1 MSKPADDKQIVIR
14 AINQLGRRVSAA
26 DIATKTGLS
35 LNDSNRLLNEVA
47 SDVGGH
53 LEVSKLGFVAYQFSP
68 GFQNNYLATGL
79 RAFAEKANQM
89 LFEIV
94 FFIVK
99 ISFGLLLLASLAV
112 VIIAVMLT
120 VFITTFGTEKKNK
133 KQPFL
138 DLLILRDLILWQSNR
153 VKRLPGQPLS
163 TTVAQIK
170 NDNFLINCF
179 SFLFGD
185 KSPNTDIEEKQ
196 WRLIAKLI
204 HDNSGAV
211 TAEQLAPF
219 MLKEISTKD
228 NSEDFVLPVLCRFD
242 GRPEV
247 SETGSIIYLFP
258 SLQVSAG
265 TSTRTSTGSS
275 TVPNIVL
282 QNFLPQ
288 ALIEYE
294 IPFSEL
300 SKEQIRPV
308 LAIATLNLAGTWWL
322 AFTAHRLVHI
332 YTWQADILAIYGT
345 LFVLI
350 PLLRWAYL
358 HWVNAGITMRNAE
371 RYKLAEKLRKPDQ
384 ALEAKLSERETM
396 AQNQAISP
404 TIDAASVIY
413 SSEKDYLEQAIE
425 ETQP

>member
-1 MSKPADDKQIVIR
+1 MSKPADDKQTVIR

-26 DIATKTGLS
+26 DVATKTGLS

-53 LEVSKLGFVAYQFSP
+53 LEVSKLGFVAYSFNP
-68 GFQNNYLATGL
+68 GFQNNYLATGI
-79 RAFAEKANQM
+79 RAFAEKAGRMFFN
-89 LFEIV
+89 IC

-99 ISFGLLLLASLAV
+99 ISFGVILLASLAV
-112 VIIAVMLT
+112 VILAVMLT
-120 VFITTFGTEKKNK
+120 IFVTTFGTEKKNK
-133 KQPFL
+133 QQPFL
-138 DLLILRDLILWQSNR
+138 DLLILRDLIFWQPNR
-153 VKRLPGQPLS
+153 AKQLPGQPLS
-163 TTVAQIK
+163 ATVEQIK

-185 KSPNTDIEEKQ
+185 KNPNAEIEEKQ
-196 WRLIAKLI
+196 WRLIAQLI
-204 HDNSGAV
+204 HNNKGVV
-211 TAEQLAPF
+211 TAEQLAP
-219 MLKEISTKD
+219 LLLSEISTKED
-228 NSEDFVLPVLCRFD
+228 NEDFVLPVLCRFD

-265 TSTRTSTGSS
+265 PTEA
-275 TVPNIVL
+275 PKIVL
-282 QNFLPQ
+282 QNFLPP

-322 AFTAHRLVHI
+322 AFTAHRLVHT
-332 YTWQADILAIYGT
+332 YRWQADILVVYGT

-350 PLLRWAYL
+350 PLLRWVYL
-358 HWVNAGITMRNAE
+358 HWVNTGIAMRNAE
-371 RYKLAEKLRKPDQ
+371 RDKLAEKLIKPDQ
-384 ALEAKLSERETM
+384 ALKEKLTEREKM

-413 SSEKDYLEQAIE
+413 TSEKDYLEQVIAE
-425 ETQP
+425 ETQS

>member
-1 MSKPADDKQIVIR
+1 LSKPADDKQIVIG

-26 DIATKTGLS
+26 DVATKTGLS
-35 LNDSNRLLNEVA
+35 LKDSNRLLNEVA

-68 GFQNNYLATGL
+68 GFQNKYIATGL
-79 RAFAEKANQM
+79 RAFVEKAGRL
-89 LFEIV
+89 LFEIF

-99 ISFGLLLLASLAV
+99 ISFGLILLASLAV
-112 VIIAVMLT
+112 VIFAIMLT
-120 VFITTFGTEKKNK
+120 IFVTTFGTEKKNK

-138 DLLILRDLILWQSNR
+138 DLLILRDLILWQPNR
-153 VKRLPGQPLS
+153 AKRLLVQPLS
-163 TTVAQIK
+163 ATVEQIK

-185 KSPNTDIEEKQ
+185 KSPNADIEEKQ
-196 WRLIAKLI
+196 WRLIAQLI
-204 HDNSGAV
+204 HDNKGAV
-211 TAEQLAPF
+211 TAEQLAPL
-219 MLKEISTKD
+219 MLREISTKD

-265 TSTRTSTGSS
+265 STA
-275 TVPNIVL
+275 VPNIVL
-282 QNFLPQ
+282 PNFLPQ

-308 LAIATLNLAGTWWL
+308 LAIATLNLTGTWWL
-322 AFTAHRLVHI
+322 AFTAHRLVHV
-332 YTWQADILAIYGT
+332 YSWQADILATYGT

-350 PLLRWAYL
+350 PLLRWVYL

-371 RYKLAEKLRKPDQ
+371 RYQLAERLAKPDQ
-384 ALEAKLSERETM
+384 ALEAKLSERETL
-396 AQNQAISP
+396 AQNLAISP

-413 SSEKDYLEQAIE
+413 TSEKDYLEQTIE

>member
-26 DIATKTGLS
+26 DIATKTGLA
-35 LNDSNRLLNEVA
+35 LTDSNRLLNEVA

-68 GFQNNYLATGL
+68 SFQNKYLSTGL
-79 RAFAEKANQM
+79 RAFAEKASRF
-89 LFEIV
+89 LFEIG

-99 ISFGLLLLASLAV
+99 ISFGLILLASLAV
-112 VIIAVMLT
+112 VIFAVMLT
-120 VFITTFGTEKKNK
+120 VFVTTFGTEKRNK

-138 DLLILRDLILWQSNR
+138 DLLILRDLILWQPNR
-153 VKRLPGQPLS
+153 AKRLPGQTLS
-163 TTVAQIK
+163 TTVEQIK

-185 KSPNTDIEEKQ
+185 KSPNADIEEKQ

-204 HDNSGAV
+204 HDNKGVV

-219 MLKEISTKD
+219 MLREISTKD

-247 SETGSIIYLFP
+247 SETGSIVYLFP

-265 TSTRTSTGSS
+265 PTSTQHTA
-275 TVPNIVL
+275 L
-282 QNFLPQ
+282 QNILPQ

-294 IPFSEL
+294 IPFSDL

-322 AFTAHRLVHI
+322 AFTANRLVHA
-332 YTWQADILAIYGT
+332 YSWQADILATYGT

-350 PLLRWAYL
+350 PLLRWVYL

-371 RYKLAEKLRKPDQ
+371 RYKLAEKLRDPDQ

-413 SSEKDYLEQAIE
+413 TSEKDYLEQAIE
-425 ETQP
+425 DTQP